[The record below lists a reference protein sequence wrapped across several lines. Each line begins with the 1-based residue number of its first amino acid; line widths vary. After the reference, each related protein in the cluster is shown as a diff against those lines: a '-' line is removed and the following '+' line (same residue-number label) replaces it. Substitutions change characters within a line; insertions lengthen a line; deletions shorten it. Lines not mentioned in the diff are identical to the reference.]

1 MVVNSLKYIGPFLRM
16 NSLKSNTIE
25 KQLFFLAKE
34 SLKYLVLNSK
44 CGITV
49 STKDLK
55 TKNIPNLDI
64 STINSFS
71 PLLCIYKKGS
81 PKLINIGGGLCFDED
96 SLKKEITIEGN
107 ALMTLSILELID
119 YYKKFDGID
128 SKKHSLGNI
137 YLLLAKKQLEFYAAN
152 FRNIEGLFVDKKHID
167 GDSLEEYKFEEK
179 NKKFKF
185 SDQAFLMAAYYK
197 YSIYDDST
205 LGNEYKAFALDIFN
219 MFNQLKD
226 ELYVNSYEELTKL
239 SFALNLFYGYSNL
252 PEAKLLSLDL
262 MEFILEKHKENLPLK
277 LENELETDSLFL
289 INCLICYKNTG
300 ILKFKDTCDKI
311 HDQLLELYIPE
322 KGLFLKPEDKKESIY
337 SSLEIVFYLLSILS
351 YMKLFGESKD
361 GNMIAVD
368 IYKRQLIDSGIIL
381 SWPVSPDL
389 DDVERYRNFTSKSED
404 IIDEQEF
411 RMPNIPTPDSVDL
424 APIFIKNIAYNKK
437 KETFSQS
444 KLTFDSSKN
453 MFIYFLL
460 IYLNKFLTEDNIDNN
475 V

>member
-1 MVVNSLKYIGPFLRM
+1 MVVYSLKYIGPFLRM
-16 NSLKSNTIE
+16 NTLKSNIIE

-44 CGITV
+44 CGITI
-49 STKDLK
+49 SAKDLK
-55 TKNIPNLDI
+55 IKNIPNFDI
-64 STINSFS
+64 STIGPFS

-96 SLKKEITIEGN
+96 SLKKEINIEGN
-107 ALMTLSILELID
+107 SLMTLGILELID
-119 YYKKFDGID
+119 YYKKFEGID
-128 SKKHSLGNI
+128 NKKNSLGNV

-167 GDSLEEYKFEEK
+167 GNSLEEYKFEEK

-197 YSIYDDST
+197 YSLFDDSA
-205 LGNEYKAFALDIFN
+205 LGNEYKSFALDIFN
-219 MFNQLKD
+219 MFNELKD
-226 ELYVNSYEELTKL
+226 ELYLSSYEELTKL
-239 SFALNLFYGYSNL
+239 SFAINLFYNYSKL
-252 PEAKLLSLDL
+252 PEAKLLFLDI
-262 MEFILEKHKENLPLK
+262 MEFILEGRKDVLSDK
-277 LENELETDSLFL
+277 LENELETDCLFF
-289 INCLICYKNTG
+289 INCLVIYKDTE
-300 ILKFKDTCDKI
+300 IIKFKDTCDSI
-311 HDQLLELYIPE
+311 HNKLLELYMPE
-322 KGLFLKPEDKKESIY
+322 KGLFIKAEDKKESLY
-337 SSLEIVFYLLSILS
+337 SSLEIVLYLLSILS
-351 YMKLFGESKD
+351 YMKFFGESKD

-368 IYKRQLIDSGIIL
+368 VYKRQLIDSGIIL

-424 APIFIKNIAYNKK
+424 APIFIKNISYNKK
-437 KETFSQS
+437 KESFTQS

-453 MFIYFLL
+453 MFIYLL
-460 IYLNKFLTEDNIDNN
+460 IIYLSKFDADNP
-475 V
+475 

>member
-1 MVVNSLKYIGPFLRM
+1 VVYSLKYIGPFLRM
-16 NSLKSNTIE
+16 NTLKSNTIE

-34 SLKYLVLNSK
+34 SLKYLVLSSK
-44 CGITV
+44 CGIPI
-49 STKDLK
+49 SSKDLK
-55 TKNIPNLDI
+55 LKNIPNFDI

-96 SLKKEITIEGN
+96 SLKKEINIEGN

-119 YYKKFDGID
+119 YYKKFEGID
-128 SKKHSLGNI
+128 NKKHSLGSV

-167 GDSLEEYKFEEK
+167 GDSLDEYKFEEK
-179 NKKFKF
+179 NKKYKF

-197 YSIYDDST
+197 YSLYDDTT
-205 LGNEYKAFALDIFN
+205 LGSEYKTFALDIFN

-226 ELYVNSYEELTKL
+226 ELYNASYEELTKL

-262 MEFILEKHKENLPLK
+262 MEFILDNHKDNLHIKP
-277 LENELETDSLFL
+277 ENELEIDCLFF

-300 ILKFKDTCDKI
+300 LLKFKEACDKI
-311 HDQLLELYIPE
+311 HNKLLELYIPE
-322 KGLFLKPEDKKESIY
+322 KGLFIKPEDKKESIY
-337 SSLEIVFYLLSILS
+337 SSLEILLYLLSILS

-361 GNMIAVD
+361 GNMITVD
-368 IYKRQLIDSGIIL
+368 IFKRQLIDSGIIL

-411 RMPNIPTPDSVDL
+411 RMPNLPTPDSVDL
-424 APIFIKNIAYNKK
+424 APIFIKNVTYNKK
-437 KETFSQS
+437 KESFTQS
-444 KLTFDSSKN
+444 KLTFDSCKN
-453 MFIYFLL
+453 MYIYLL
-460 IYLNKFLTEDNIDNN
+460 IIYLNKLFTEDTFNN
-475 V
+475 NL

>member
-1 MVVNSLKYIGPFLRM
+1 MVVYSLKYIGPFLRM
-16 NSLKSNTIE
+16 NTLKSNTIE

-44 CGITV
+44 CGITI
-49 STKDLK
+49 SSKDLK
-55 TKNIPNLDI
+55 IKNIPNFDI
-64 STINSFS
+64 STISSFS

-96 SLKKEITIEGN
+96 SLKKEISIEGN
-107 ALMTLSILELID
+107 ALMTLCILELIG

-128 SKKHSLGNI
+128 NKKHSVGNV
-137 YLLLAKKQLEFYAAN
+137 YLLLTKKQLEFYAAN

-167 GDSLEEYKFEEK
+167 GDSLDEYKFEEK

-185 SDQAFLMAAYYK
+185 SDQALLMAAYYK
-197 YSIYDDST
+197 YSLYDDSA

-219 MFNQLKD
+219 MFNELKD
-226 ELYVNSYEELTKL
+226 ELYLNSYEELTKL
-239 SFALNLFYGYSNL
+239 SFALNLFYSYSNM
-252 PEAKLLSLDL
+252 PEAKLLSLDI
-262 MEFILEKHKENLPLK
+262 MEFILDKQKDTLHNKV
-277 LENELETDSLFL
+277 ENELETDCLFFINSL
-289 INCLICYKNTG
+289 IIYKNTE
-300 ILKFKDTCDKI
+300 ILKFKDTSDKI
-311 HDQLLELYIPE
+311 HNKLLELYIPE
-322 KGLFLKPEDKKESIY
+322 KGLFIKPEDKKESLY
-337 SSLEIVFYLLSILS
+337 TSLEIVLYLLSILS

-361 GNMIAVD
+361 SNMITVD

-389 DDVERYRNFTSKSED
+389 DDIERYRNFTSKSED

-411 RMPNIPTPDSVDL
+411 RMPNIPAPDSVDL
-424 APIFIKNIAYNKK
+424 APIFIKNISYNKK

-453 MFIYFLL
+453 MFIYLL
-460 IYLNKFLTEDNIDNN
+460 IIYLSKFTAEDNLDNKN
-475 V
+475 